1 MKKFSCL
8 AVLLLIVPSLATAK
22 VDSWLKFKLNA
33 YLSGKHFA
41 LLRVGGIPSLPPGGV
56 LGQGI
61 TVLIHDG
68 GEWRQKTTMG
78 MKRATHTFLEK
89 FELLEI
95 NDIDFHGRGITL
107 TTDTFRKLATDKPGK
122 YLHHQTRF
130 KFSFNKLTLVQGSDD
145 NLGFIIHC
153 LEKYFHFA
161 ATPEEAREAVP
172 VIVPPPPQPARE
184 LPKNIEIRMGMT
196 RDEVED
202 MLGAPQ
208 TREFTGTRMICG
220 YKAFTVIYENDR
232 VAAIRF

>member
-1 MKKFSCL
+1 MKKISCL
-8 AVLLLIVPSLATAK
+8 AVLFLVVSSSATAK

-33 YLSGKHFA
+33 YLSGKQFA
-41 LLRVGGIPSLPPGGV
+41 LLRVGGIPSLPPSGV

-89 FELLEI
+89 NELLEI

-107 TTDTFRKLATDKPGK
+107 TADTFRKLATNKPGR

-161 ATPEEAREAVP
+161 ATPEEARKAIP
-172 VIVPPPPQPARE
+172 RTVPPPPQPAVD
-184 LPKNIEIRMGMT
+184 LPQNMEIRMGMT
-196 RDEVED
+196 RDEVEE

-208 TREFTGTRMICG
+208 AREFTGTRMICR
-220 YKAFTVIYENDR
+220 YKVITVIYENDR
-232 VAAIRF
+232 VTAVRF